1 MDRESRQKRLRT
13 LVRNVN
19 CQRRRQAR
27 QIDILCRDLIG
38 AQRRFIRHL
47 ETIAFTAAF
56 YKSLLGIRDI
66 GRLLDTAGRI
76 LGEHVP
82 EAHVIFHLRQHG
94 LFRRYAFDAEAEA
107 DSDEV
112 RLVDCLTTEL
122 AEGICKSNKT
132 CGLDDLLT
140 LGLQANPAVV
150 SRLSVVTVPL
160 CEGGRSLGFIMLC
173 RGNDQPLTDAEIAR
187 ATSVAPGL
195 AAAVDVCDPA
205 SSPTPD

>member
-1 MDRESRQKRLRT
+1 MDREARHKRLRT

-56 YKSLLGIRDI
+56 YKSLLGIRDT
-66 GRLLDTAGRI
+66 GRLLDTAARI

-82 EAHVIFHLRQHG
+82 EVHVIFHLRQHG
-94 LFRRYAFDAEAEA
+94 LFRRYAFDTEAEAE
-107 DSDEV
+107 SDEA
-112 RLVDCLTTEL
+112 RLADCLTTEL
-122 AEGICKSNKT
+122 AEGICKSSRT
-132 CGLDDLLT
+132 CGLDDLLA

-205 SSPTPD
+205 SAPSPE